1 MLIIICLF
9 LIGMFVPCLSFAQIT
24 PSQIP
29 TAPLKNISAEELN
42 DLFDEAN
49 QHFKFTA
56 IEKYTDEICKELNGS
71 VLISLN
77 NQIIV
82 HRHVG
87 YLRLYENPNSYPAL
101 SPEEMQTA
109 RSKNK
114 NQISDY
120 TLFESASISKQ
131 FTAAAILKLV
141 EQEYLAL
148 TDTLRSFFPELPYEK
163 VTIHHLLTHTS
174 GIPEYFDFEVTFFPD
189 TSVLLTNQ
197 ALIELLI
204 QKMPPADFKPGEKF
218 YYCNTNYVLL
228 ASIVAL
234 ISGKS
239 FEQFVTEQILVP
251 ANLQNTLFR
260 TELSAKDSS
269 VIAKGH
275 LRNKEE
281 VKPIYLD
288 GTLGDKGIYT
298 TVTDLYLWGQQLFKG
313 KIISENSINMAA
325 SEQNYLSGNKKATEI
340 YGYGLRIEE
349 NKNYG
354 KLIFHGGLWRGFQNL
369 YIYRPSDHCYIIF
382 LSNLRNNAHFRKS
395 DEYFHLLDGV

>member
-1 MLIIICLF
+1 MLILICL
-9 LIGMFVPCLSFAQIT
+9 LSIGMIVPCSSFAQIK

-29 TAPLKNISAEELN
+29 TVPLKDVSVEELN
-42 DLFDEAN
+42 LLFDETN
-49 QHFKFTA
+49 QHFKFKA

-71 VLISLN
+71 VLISLDDH
-77 NQIIV
+77 ILL

-87 YLRLYENPNSYPAL
+87 YLRLFENPNSYPAYTAA
-101 SPEEMQTA
+101 EMQTA
-109 RSKNK
+109 RVKNE
-114 NQISDY
+114 NLISEY

-131 FTAAAILKLV
+131 FTAAAVLKLV
-141 EQEYLAL
+141 EQGRLAL
-148 TDTLRSFFPELPYEK
+148 TDTLKSFFPELPYEK

-174 GIPEYFDFEVTFFPD
+174 GIPEYFDFEVAFFSD

-197 ALIELLI
+197 ALIELLA
-204 QKMPPADFKPGEKF
+204 QKQPPTDFKPGDKF
-218 YYCNTNYVLL
+218 SYCNTNYVLL

-251 ANLQNTLFR
+251 ANLQNTFFR

>member
-1 MLIIICLF
+1 MPIIIYLF
-9 LIGMFVPCLSFAQIT
+9 LIGLFFPCLSFAQIK

-29 TAPLKNISAEELN
+29 TVPLKNVSIEELD
-42 DLFDEAN
+42 DLFDDAN

-77 NQIIV
+77 DQIIV

-87 YLRLYENPNSYPAL
+87 YLRLYENPSSYPSL
-101 SPEEMQTA
+101 SYEEMQTA
-109 RSKNK
+109 KAKDENL
-114 NQISDY
+114 ISEY

-131 FTAAAILKLV
+131 FTAAAVLKLV
-141 EQEYLAL
+141 EQGRLSL
-148 TDTLRSFFPELPYEK
+148 TDTLKSFFPELPYEK
-163 VTIHHLLTHTS
+163 VTIHHLLSHTS
-174 GIPEYFDFEVTFFPD
+174 GIPEYFDFDVTFFPD

-197 ALIELLI
+197 GLIELLV

-228 ASIVAL
+228 ASIVAQ
-234 ISGKS
+234 ISEKP
-239 FEQFVTEQILVP
+239 FKQFVTEQILIP
-251 ANLQNTLFR
+251 ANLQNTFFR
-260 TELSAKDSS
+260 TQLSVKDPSI
-269 VIAKGH
+269 IAKGH

-281 VKPIYLD
+281 VKPLYLD
-288 GTLGDKGIYT
+288 GTHGDKGIYT
-298 TVTDLYLWGQQLFKG
+298 TVADLYRWGQQLFKG
-313 KIISENSINMAA
+313 SIISENSIIMAA
-325 SEQNYLSGNKKATEI
+325 SKQNYLSGYKKASEI

-349 NKNYG
+349 NKYYG

-369 YIYRPSDHCYIIF
+369 YIYRPFDHCYIIF